1 LKSAF
6 DFLFSLVGL
15 ILLFPILIIV
25 SIILI
30 IAYKSLNILFIQK
43 RIGKNGRL
51 FKIYKFR
58 TMVLNDLSNSIS
70 VKGDN
75 RITSIGEFLRK
86 YKLDELPELLNI
98 IKGEMSFVGP
108 RPDVPGY
115 MDKLDGDDMK
125 VLQLKPGI
133 TGPASLKYINEEEIL
148 CRVDNPKE
156 YNDQIIFPDK
166 VRINKLYIE
175 KWTLWLDIKIIFHT
189 ILRRPYKEENY
200 F

>member
-1 LKSAF
+1 MKSAF